1 MQMIMRFNRGFT
13 LIELLIVV
21 AIIGVLAAVG
31 IPMYNGYIASAK
43 VSAAKENH
51 VRARDMIAA
60 GLTHCS
66 IARHIKLLRRKG
78 GNPINVNCSLDTRF
92 LAAYFYFHLK
102 HSGFVNPYRQKL
114 PGWSGPLEAFFYHSG
129 NPFLMGGSAIWY
141 SGPNTITIRSNV
153 GTEDGKNHYLVASLT
168 KE

>member
-1 MQMIMRFNRGFT
+1 MIKRINSGFT

-31 IPMYNGYIASAK
+31 VPMYNGYIASAK

-51 VRARDMIAA
+51 MRARDMIAA
-60 GLTHCS
+60 SLVRCGTQSHIELKRFANRTVNVPCS
-66 IARHIKLLRRKG
+66 QAAR
-78 GNPINVNCSLDTRF
+78 TM
-92 LAAYFYFHLK
+92 AAFFYFHLK

-114 PGWSGPLEAFFYHSG
+114 AGWSGPLEMFFYNSG
-129 NPFLMGGSAIWY
+129 NPFFMGGSAIWY

-153 GTEDGKNHYLVASLT
+153 GTEDGKNHYLVDSLT